1 MVEWFLNL
9 SISLFALSNGGRR
22 VWATVLFLRA
32 IMYRKVVFFC
42 HICQTTVCW
51 DADTMATGRN
61 DFSFLDKIASFPGL
75 SLKGGRERS
84 LGTSM
89 FTELIRRF
97 ETLTHPLLQDSAK
110 EKGETIKYL
119 STRIFSFRQLPKLC
133 LGSVDK
139 PKISDLGKMATVLRL
154 LSIFAPVRRD
164 GDLGKDPMLPAIYNN
179 HSRDIRLSL
188 GNT

>member
-1 MVEWFLNL
+1 MISESQHFSVCIVERWKKSMGYHFVPACNHVQE
-9 SISLFALSNGGRR
+9 SR
-22 VWATVLFLRA
+22 LFLPYLQ
-32 IMYRKVVFFC
+32 I
-42 HICQTTVCW
+42 TVCW

-75 SLKGGRERS
+75 SLKGERERS

-89 FTELIRRF
+89 FTELIRCF

-139 PKISDLGKMATVLRL
+139 PKISDLEKMATVLRL

-164 GDLGKDPMLPAIYNN
+164 GDLGKDAMLPAIYNN

>member
-9 SISLFALSNGGRR
+9 SISLFALLYDGKR

-32 IMYRKVVFFC
+32 IMHRKVVFSC
-42 HICQTTVCW
+42 NICQTTVCW
-51 DADTMATGRN
+51 DADTMATRRN

-75 SLKGGRERS
+75 SLKGGRERT
-84 LGTSM
+84 LGTRLYPNS
-89 FTELIRRF
+89 FAVWKLLP
-97 ETLTHPLLQDSAK
+97 TLCYIDSAK

-119 STRIFSFRQLPKLC
+119 STR
-133 LGSVDK
+133 
-139 PKISDLGKMATVLRL
+139 MATVLRL
-154 LSIFAPVRRD
+154 LSIVAPVRRD
-164 GDLGKDPMLPAIYNN
+164 GDLGKDPMSPAIYNN